1 VGVNAHMSEDDDE
14 VEILRIS
21 PEVERRQRDRLDGVR
36 GRRDAAA
43 VEASLTRLS
52 EDAATERN
60 VMPALVDCARAYA
73 SEGEICDALRA
84 VWGVYRETPV
94 F

>member
-1 VGVNAHMSEDDDE
+1 VNSFLNEDDDE

-21 PEVERRQRDRLDGVR
+21 PEVERRQRERLDGVR
-36 GRRDAAA
+36 GRRDGPA
-43 VEASLTRLS
+43 VEAALAELS
-52 EDAATERN
+52 RAAATDEN
-60 VMPALVDCARAYA
+60 VMPHLVDCARAYA
-73 SEGEICDALRA
+73 SEGEICDALRK

>member
-1 VGVNAHMSEDDDE
+1 VNSFASEDDDQ

-21 PEVERRQRDRLDGVR
+21 PEVERRQKERLNSVR

-43 VEASLTRLS
+43 VQASLERLS
-52 EDAATERN
+52 ADAATDRN
-60 VMPALVDCARAYA
+60 VMPALVDCAQAYA

>member
-1 VGVNAHMSEDDDE
+1 M
-14 VEILRIS
+14 
-21 PEVERRQRDRLDGVR
+21 ERRQEDRLNAVR

-43 VEASLTRLS
+43 VQTSLERLAA
-52 EDAATERN
+52 DAASDRN
-60 VMPALVDCARAYA
+60 VMPALVDCARAFA
-73 SEGEICDALRA
+73 TEGEICDALRA

>member
-1 VGVNAHMSEDDDE
+1 M
-14 VEILRIS
+14 
-21 PEVERRQRDRLDGVR
+21 R
-36 GRRDAAA
+36 GRRDGAA
-43 VEASLTRLS
+43 VQTGRSRGSRPTPPS
-52 EDAATERN
+52 DRN
-60 VMPALVDCARAYA
+60 VMPALVECARAYA